1 MQTKKLTI
9 AIDGF
14 SSCGKSTL
22 AKDLASHLN
31 YIFIDSGAMYRAV
44 TLFCLRNQWISGG
57 QVELPKIIAALPS
70 ISIEFKLDDAGNK
83 AIYLNGENCEHEIRQ
98 GYVASFVSRIAE
110 IKEVR
115 EKLVH
120 EQQKMGEAGGIVMDG
135 RDIGTVVFPEADL
148 KLFVT
153 ASIDI
158 RVQRRFLELT
168 HKGIQMTLEEVKDN
182 LVERDFI
189 DSNRKESPLTQA
201 EDAVVLD
208 NSNLK
213 REEQLQWVL
222 DLVASNDRYNRKN
235 QSRIH

>member
-22 AKDLASHLN
+22 AKELASRLH

-44 TLFCLRNQWISGG
+44 TLYCLRHNWILGDHV
-57 QVELPKIIAALPS
+57 QLTEIINALPS
-70 ISIEFKLDDAGNK
+70 ITIEFKMDDQGNK
-83 AIYLNGENCEHEIRQ
+83 AIYLNGENCENEIRQ
-98 GYVASFVSRIAE
+98 GFVASAVSRVAE

-120 EQQKMGEAGGIVMDG
+120 EQQKMGEKGGIVMDG
-135 RDIGTVVFPEADL
+135 RDIGTVVFPHADL

-153 ASIDI
+153 ASIEV
-158 RVQRRFLELT
+158 RTQRRYLELT
-168 HKGIQMTLEEVKDN
+168 QKGIEITLEEVKDN

-189 DSNRKESPLTQA
+189 DSNRKESPLVQA
-201 EDAVVLD
+201 EDAVLLD
-208 NSNLK
+208 NSTMT

-222 DLVASNDRYNRKN
+222 ELVVSKAR
-235 QSRIH
+235 

>member
-22 AKDLASHLN
+22 AKELASRLH

-44 TLFCLRNQWISGG
+44 TLYCLRHNWILGD
-57 QVELPKIIAALPS
+57 QVQLTEIINALPS
-70 ISIEFKLDDAGNK
+70 ITIEFKMDYQGNK
-83 AIYLNGENCEHEIRQ
+83 AIYLNGENCENEIRQ
-98 GYVASFVSRIAE
+98 GFVASAVSRVAE

-120 EQQKMGEAGGIVMDG
+120 EQQKMGEKGGIVMDG
-135 RDIGTVVFPEADL
+135 RDIGTVVFPHADL

-153 ASIDI
+153 ASIEV
-158 RVQRRFLELT
+158 RTQRRYLELT
-168 HKGIQMTLEEVKDN
+168 QKGIEITLEEVKDN

-189 DSNRKESPLTQA
+189 DSNRKESPLVQA
-201 EDAVVLD
+201 EDAVLLD
-208 NSNLK
+208 NSTMT

-222 DLVASNDRYNRKN
+222 ELVVSKAR
-235 QSRIH
+235 

>member
-22 AKDLASHLN
+22 AKELASRLH

-44 TLFCLRNQWISGG
+44 TLYCLRHNWILGD
-57 QVELPKIIAALPS
+57 QVQLTEIINALPS
-70 ISIEFKLDDAGNK
+70 ITIEFKMDDQGNK
-83 AIYLNGENCEHEIRQ
+83 AIYLNGENCENEIRQ
-98 GYVASFVSRIAE
+98 GFVASAVSRVAE

-120 EQQKMGEAGGIVMDG
+120 EQQKMGEKGGIVMDG
-135 RDIGTVVFPEADL
+135 RDIGTVVFPHADL

-153 ASIDI
+153 ASIEV
-158 RVQRRFLELT
+158 RAQRRYLELT
-168 HKGIQMTLEEVKDN
+168 QKGIEITLEEVKDN

-189 DSNRKESPLTQA
+189 DSNRKESPLVQA
-201 EDAVVLD
+201 EDAVLLD
-208 NSNLK
+208 NSTMT

-222 DLVASNDRYNRKN
+222 ELVVSKAR
-235 QSRIH
+235 

>member
-44 TLFCLRNQWISGG
+44 TLFCLRNNWISGD
-57 QVELPKIIAALPS
+57 QIQITEIINALPS
-70 ISIEFKLDDAGNK
+70 ISIEFKIDDQGNK
-83 AIYLNGENCEHEIRQ
+83 SIYLNGENCENEIRQ
-98 GYVASFVSRIAE
+98 GHVANSVSRIAE

-120 EQQKMGEAGGIVMDG
+120 EQQKMGEKGGIIMDG
-135 RDIGTVVFPEADL
+135 RDIGTVVFPHADL

-153 ASIDI
+153 ASIEV

-168 HKGIQMTLEEVKDN
+168 HKGIHMTLEEVKDN

-201 EDAVVLD
+201 KDSVFLD
-208 NSNLK
+208 NSNFT
-213 REEQLQWVL
+213 RAEQLKWVL
-222 DLVASNDRYNRKN
+222 DLVLSKEG
-235 QSRIH
+235 QS

>member
-22 AKDLASHLN
+22 AKDLASRLH

-44 TLFCLRNQWISGG
+44 TLYCLRNNWISGD
-57 QVELPKIIAALPS
+57 QVNIPQIVAALPA
-70 ISIEFKLDDAGNK
+70 ISIDFKFDADGNK
-83 AIYLNGENCEHEIRQ
+83 AIYLNGENCENEIRQ
-98 GYVASFVSRIAE
+98 GHVASSVSRIAE

-115 EKLVH
+115 EKLVQ
-120 EQQKMGEAGGIVMDG
+120 EQQKMGEKGGIVMDG
-135 RDIGTVVFPEADL
+135 RDIGTVVFPHADL

-153 ASIDI
+153 ASIEV

-168 HKGIQMTLEEVKDN
+168 QKAIQMTLDEVRDN

-189 DSNRKESPLTQA
+189 DSNRKESPLIQA
-201 EDAVVLD
+201 KEAILLD
-208 NSNLK
+208 NSK
-213 REEQLQWVL
+213 MTCEEQLQWVL
-222 DLVASNDRYNRKN
+222 DLVASKEG
-235 QSRIH
+235 

>member
-22 AKDLASHLN
+22 AKELASRLH

-44 TLFCLRNQWISGG
+44 TLYCLRHNWILGD
-57 QVELPKIIAALPS
+57 QVQLTEIINALPS
-70 ISIEFKLDDAGNK
+70 ITIEFKMDDQGNK
-83 AIYLNGENCEHEIRQ
+83 AIYLNGENCENEIRQ
-98 GYVASFVSRIAE
+98 GFVASAVSRVAE

-120 EQQKMGEAGGIVMDG
+120 EQQKMGEKGGIVMDG
-135 RDIGTVVFPEADL
+135 RDIGTVVFPHADP

-153 ASIDI
+153 ASIEV
-158 RVQRRFLELT
+158 RTQRRYLELT
-168 HKGIQMTLEEVKDN
+168 QKGIEITLEEVKDN

-189 DSNRKESPLTQA
+189 DSNRKESPLVQA
-201 EDAVVLD
+201 ADAVLLD
-208 NSNLK
+208 NSTMT

-222 DLVASNDRYNRKN
+222 ELVA
-235 QSRIH
+235 HT

>member
-22 AKDLASHLN
+22 AKDLASRLN

-44 TLFCLRNQWISGG
+44 TLYCLRNNWISGD
-57 QVELPKIIAALPS
+57 QVNIPQIVAALPA
-70 ISIEFKLDDAGNK
+70 ISIDFKIDADGNK
-83 AIYLNGENCEHEIRQ
+83 AIYLNGENCENEIRQ
-98 GYVASFVSRIAE
+98 GHVASSVSRIAE

-115 EKLVH
+115 EKLVQ
-120 EQQKMGEAGGIVMDG
+120 EQQKMGEQGGIVMDG
-135 RDIGTVVFPEADL
+135 RDIGTVVFPHADL

-153 ASIDI
+153 ASIEV

-168 HKGIQMTLEEVKDN
+168 QKAIQMTLDEVRDN

-189 DSNRKESPLTQA
+189 DSNRKESPLKQA
-201 EDAVVLD
+201 EDAIVLD
-208 NSNLK
+208 NSEFT
-213 REEQLQWVL
+213 RQEQLQWVL
-222 DLVASNDRYNRKN
+222 DLVASK
-235 QSRIH
+235 QES

>member
-22 AKDLASHLN
+22 AKDLASQLN

-44 TLFCLRNQWISGG
+44 TLYCLRNNWISGD
-57 QVELPKIIAALPS
+57 QIQITEIINALPS
-70 ISIEFKLDDAGNK
+70 ITIEFKIDDQGNK
-83 AIYLNGENCEHEIRQ
+83 SIYLNGENCENEIRQ
-98 GYVASFVSRIAE
+98 GYVASSVSRIAE

-120 EQQKMGEAGGIVMDG
+120 EQQKMGEKGGIVMDG
-135 RDIGTVVFPEADL
+135 RDIGTVVFPQADL

-153 ASIDI
+153 ASIEV
-158 RVQRRFLELT
+158 RTQRRYLELT
-168 HKGIQMTLEEVKDN
+168 QKGIQMTLDEVKDN

-189 DSNRKESPLTQA
+189 DSNRKESPLIQA
-201 EDAVVLD
+201 KEAILLD
-208 NSNLK
+208 NSK
-213 REEQLQWVL
+213 MTCEEQLQWVL
-222 DLVASNDRYNRKN
+222 DLVASKEG
-235 QSRIH
+235 

>member
-22 AKDLASHLN
+22 AKELASRLH

-44 TLFCLRNQWISGG
+44 TLYCLRHNWILGD
-57 QVELPKIIAALPS
+57 QVQLTEIINALPS
-70 ISIEFKLDDAGNK
+70 ITIEFKMDDQGNK
-83 AIYLNGENCEHEIRQ
+83 AIYLNGENCENEIRQ
-98 GYVASFVSRIAE
+98 GFVASAVSRVAE

-120 EQQKMGEAGGIVMDG
+120 EQQKMGEKGGIVMDG
-135 RDIGTVVFPEADL
+135 RDIGTVVFPHADL

-153 ASIDI
+153 ASIEV
-158 RVQRRFLELT
+158 RTQRRYLELT
-168 HKGIQMTLEEVKDN
+168 QKGIEITLEEVKDN

-189 DSNRKESPLTQA
+189 DSNRKESPLVQA
-201 EDAVVLD
+201 EDAVLLD
-208 NSNLK
+208 NSTMT

-222 DLVASNDRYNRKN
+222 ELVVSKAR
-235 QSRIH
+235 